1 MIFTEGEM
9 RPLFSASAFVAG
21 QLLHRQGVVDGLQE
35 NGDVIAAVVRDAGA
49 AVFRPSILVERE
61 GPGRLRISSNCSCP
75 VGFNCKHVAATLFAK
90 LERAAPVPAPGR
102 EPAEVIPPPRP
113 PLAAPRREEEFP
125 PHLDMWLRRLEQAA
139 EADSEDYPAS
149 LPNRLLYI
157 LGPAKSGEGIHDLK
171 LDLITA
177 RALKSGGYS
186 AATHAYRMEAHTSG
200 GEPKHLR
207 PSDKRILRALRNS
220 AYNSWANS
228 AIFAEDAGFE
238 LLERILATGRAHWLA
253 ASGAR
258 LSLGEP
264 RRGVIAWGF
273 AEGDT
278 MRARVEMP
286 EGIIAVNARPP
297 LYIDT
302 AAGLI
307 GAIETGIAP
316 KLAHALLAG
325 PPVPARHVK
334 ALGERMTKRAPALA
348 AVTPADPGPPI
359 RIEAA
364 PKAILRLAAA
374 DLPVVTA
381 APRNPHYGQ
390 SPAVERVAVARIQFR
405 YGEFEI
411 AREDSRD
418 TISFARD
425 QRVFEIQRDAAR
437 EKSFRAQ
444 VELTDLEPVARAR
457 PLAPK
462 ANALDWVHPDGEPGW
477 FDFLYHEAPLL
488 RAAGFEIEIAPDFP
502 FQLISGEGDWSAEI
516 AEGSGIDWLEFGVGM
531 VIDGERLDLIEP
543 IVKLIASKGWNPETS
558 TYASM
563 GDAPVFVPLG
573 GGRFIPIKAS
583 RLEPIVRLIHEL
595 SGGGEADKGK
605 LRITRADAL
614 GLGEVEAALGASV
627 VWRGGEK
634 LREMGRKLAVAGGIP
649 PAVLPPDF
657 AAELRP
663 YQAQGVAWLA
673 FLADV
678 GMGGILAD
686 DMGLGKTVQ
695 ALALVAIEKA
705 AGRLDAPALV
715 IAPTSLMANWR
726 REAEKFA
733 PNLRVLTLHG
743 ADRKTR
749 FDAIGDSDLVLTTYP
764 LVARDADTIGGR
776 PWHILLLDEAQTIK
790 NPDATTTKL
799 IRGLDARH
807 RFCLTGTPLENNLGE
822 LWSLFAFASP
832 GFLGDRTHFN
842 KLWRHPIE
850 KKGSGERGRLLS
862 RRVRP
867 FILRRT
873 KADVAPEL
881 PPKTEIVERID
892 LEAVQRD
899 VYESIRL
906 AMHEKVRAAIANKG
920 FARSRILILD
930 ALLKLRQVCCDPR
943 LLKMTA
949 PIAAKAGSAK
959 LERLMELLEGLI
971 EEGRKIIVFSQFTS
985 MLALIEARLTM
996 MKVRYALLTGQ
1007 TKDREA
1013 AIERF
1018 REAATPVFLISLK
1031 AGGTGL
1037 NLTEADTIV
1046 LYDPWWNPAVEEQAI
1061 DRAYR
1066 IGQDKPVFVHKL
1078 VATGTIEEKMEV
1090 LKDKKRAL
1098 AQNLFDADGA
1108 PTLAMT
1114 EADLDMLFAG
1124 E

>member
-1 MIFTEGEM
+1 MNFTEGEM
-9 RPLFSASAFVAG
+9 RPLFSASAFMAG
-21 QLLHRQGVVDGLQE
+21 QLLHRQGVVDGLRE
-35 NGDVIAAVVRDAGA
+35 DGDVIAATVRDPEKT
-49 AVFRPSILVERE
+49 VFRPSILVERE

-75 VGFNCKHVAATLFAK
+75 VGFNCKHVAAALFAK
-90 LERAAPVPAPGR
+90 LERAAPVASPSRA
-102 EPAEVIPPPRP
+102 AVEVVPPPRKP
-113 PLAAPRREEEFP
+113 AAVSPREEEFP
-125 PHLDMWLRRLEQAA
+125 AHLNSWLQRLESAA
-139 EADSEDYPAS
+139 EVESEDYPAA

-157 LGPAKSGEGIHDLK
+157 LGPAKSGEGVHDLK
-171 LDLITA
+171 LNLVTT

-186 AATHAYRMEAHTSG
+186 TTSYAFQLESYKSS

-207 PSDKRILRALRNS
+207 PSDKRILRALQS
-220 AYNSWANS
+220 AGYNSWGAS
-228 AIFAEDAGFE
+228 SIFAEDVGLE
-238 LLERILATGRAHWLA
+238 ILERILATGRAHWLA
-253 ASGAR
+253 GSGAR

-264 RRGVIAWGF
+264 RPGAIAWRF
-273 AEGDT
+273 AEGDA
-278 MRARVEMP
+278 MRAHVEMP
-286 EGIIAVNARPP
+286 EGLVVVNARPP
-297 LYIDT
+297 LYVDP
-302 AAGLI
+302 AAGVV
-307 GAIETGIAP
+307 GVIETGLAP
-316 KLAHALLAG
+316 KLAHAMLAG

-334 ALGERMTKRAPALA
+334 ALGEKMTKRAPALA
-348 AVTPADPGPPI
+348 AVTPTDPGPPI

-364 PKAILRLAAA
+364 PKPILRLTAA
-374 DLPVVTA
+374 DLPAATS
-381 APRNPHYGQ
+381 APRSPYYGQ
-390 SPAVERVAVARIQFR
+390 SPTLERVAIARLQFR
-405 YGEFEI
+405 YGEFEV
-411 AREDSRD
+411 AHGDSRAAM
-418 TISFARD
+418 TFARD
-425 QRVFEIQRDAAR
+425 RRVFEIQRDAAR
-437 EKSFRAQ
+437 EQTFNAQ
-444 VELTDLEPVARAR
+444 LELTDLEPAARAR
-457 PLAPK
+457 PGAPK
-462 ANALDWVHPDGEPGW
+462 AYAQDRVHPDGEPGW
-477 FDFLYHEAPLL
+477 FDFLYHEAPDL
-488 RAAGFEIEIAPDFP
+488 RAAGFEIDIAPDFP
-502 FQLISGEGDWSAEI
+502 FQLVSGEGDWSAEI

-531 VIDGERLDLIEP
+531 MIDGERLDLIEP
-543 IVKLIASKGWNPETS
+543 IVKLIASTGWNPEAS

-573 GGRFIPIKAS
+573 KGRFIPIRAS

-614 GLGEVEAALGASV
+614 GLGQVEAALGASV

-634 LREMGRKLAVAGGIP
+634 LREMGRKLAASGGIP
-649 PAVLPPDF
+649 PVVPPPDF
-657 AAELRP
+657 AAQLRP
-663 YQAQGVAWLA
+663 YQAQGVAWLS
-673 FLADV
+673 FLRDV

-733 PNLRVLTLHG
+733 PGLRVLTLHG

-764 LVARDADTIGGR
+764 LIARDADTIGGR
-776 PWHILLLDEAQTIK
+776 PWHLLLLDEAQTIK
-790 NPDATTTKL
+790 NPDAATTKL

-832 GFLGDRTHFN
+832 GFLGDRAHFN

-873 KADVAPEL
+873 KAEVAPEL
-881 PPKTEIVERID
+881 PAKTEIVERID
-892 LEAVQRD
+892 LEAGQRD

-920 FARSRILILD
+920 FARSRIVILD
-930 ALLKLRQVCCDPR
+930 ALLKLRQACCDPR
-943 LLKMTA
+943 LLKMTSSM
-949 PIAAKAGSAK
+949 AAGAGSAK
-959 LERLMELLEGLI
+959 LERLMELLEELI
-971 EEGRKIIVFSQFTS
+971 AEGRKIIVFSQFTS
-985 MLALIEARLTM
+985 MLALIEARLTTM
-996 MKVRYALLTGQ
+996 NTPYALLTGQ

-1018 REAATPVFLISLK
+1018 RDATTPVFLISLK

-1078 VATGTIEEKMEV
+1078 VATGTIEEKMDV

-1098 AQNLFDADGA
+1098 ARNLFDADGA

-1114 EADLDMLFAG
+1114 EADLDLLFAG